1 MKGTVVNSF
10 SSMSDDFGVSM
21 YLASKVEMPNN
32 RETVL
37 HFFESL
43 QKIYPSMTD
52 FEKREDNEYMLEED
66 REAGSYRWISLDKKR
81 LSSGFVNPPTADEVD
96 AQNEKLLE
104 MAPYHLGMN
113 GLDTDA
119 IDVLYYFDF
128 LYNGNHDEIV
138 AEALTADGPLENLAK
153 IPAGRILHFQPTM
166 TIALDEACQLQGRL
180 SIETRTTAYQVR
192 TNTFSESPIS
202 VYFTVRQFW
211 GKQKYKTFVESY
223 RNQRRVLDE
232 IVAEHIIPNV
242 LQPIARTIGAKQ

>member
-96 AQNEKLLE
+96 VSEVNSFPFVK
-104 MAPYHLGMN
+104 
-113 GLDTDA
+113 
-119 IDVLYYFDF
+119 DVPSE
-128 LYNGNHDEIV
+128 GGEGV
-138 AEALTADGPLENLAK
+138 RPSK
-153 IPAGRILHFQPTM
+153 GRITIILYVLFSLCNGDEMGEHFF
-166 TIALDEACQLQGRL
+166 I
-180 SIETRTTAYQVR
+180 
-192 TNTFSESPIS
+192 N
-202 VYFTVRQFW
+202 
-211 GKQKYKTFVESY
+211 
-223 RNQRRVLDE
+223 RVCRH
-232 IVAEHIIPNV
+232 A
-242 LQPIARTIGAKQ
+242 